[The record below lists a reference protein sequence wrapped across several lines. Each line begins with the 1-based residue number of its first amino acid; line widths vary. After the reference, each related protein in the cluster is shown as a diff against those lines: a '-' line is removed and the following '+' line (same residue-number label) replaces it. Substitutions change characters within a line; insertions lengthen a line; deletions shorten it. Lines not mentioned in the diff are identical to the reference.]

1 MKLYHI
7 ATLTLLAGVFASP
20 TADAGLFGNKDK
32 DKTEESADDGAAEAV
47 EIADTGIAAFDDVFG
62 EVRTI
67 HETLDRASQQLA
79 DANSGIATALGLSA
93 DTPLATALADLKDK
107 AAGNIEVAMDG
118 GKPSLKASD
127 AVPENVQAGIDAVN
141 AAVTNVTA
149 TVGDL
154 AALPDQ
160 VKGLVEKSKAMPAQL
175 KDPAIISGVPKGDLL
190 KIPKTLKN
198 NTKALTS
205 TPDKV
210 TSVTSEMTGF
220 VDAVKNFNGE

>member
-1 MKLYHI
+1 MKLFRI
-7 ATLTLLAGVFASP
+7 ATIALLAGLVVSP
-20 TADAGLFGNKDK
+20 TADAKKDK
-32 DKTEESADDGAAEAV
+32 GGDDAASAEESGGEAEAV
-47 EIADTGIAAFDDVFG
+47 EIVDTGIAAFDDVFG
-62 EVRTI
+62 EVRNI

-93 DTPLATALADLKDK
+93 DTPLATALADLKEK

-118 GKPSLKASD
+118 TVPSLKASD

-141 AAVTNVTA
+141 SAITNVTA
-149 TVGDL
+149 TVSDL

-175 KDPAIISGVPKGDLL
+175 KDPSIISGVPKSDLL
-190 KIPKTLKN
+190 KIPKQLKG
-198 NTKALTS
+198 NTKALTA
-205 TPDKV
+205 TPDKI